1 MAMVK
6 TISWPGVVNHHPRL
20 RAFLPAAE
28 HRVHLSGEP
37 LRTLMEEQPLTLQ
50 VLLQPRAHGLEV
62 VGDAAF
68 QAAGS
73 HTGGLH
79 VGGHAFGRGRQG
91 LGVHQQALLAR
102 VEAPVGG
109 KQNVEVAG
117 QPSRSPVIEADSI
130 PSTEGRANLLL
141 VRMDDAPKHR
151 QVQLYNSLHEPIRVR
166 GRFDSILEGLKSTP
180 AIEHRRGMQD
190 RVA

>member
-1 MAMVK
+1 MPFCRPKIGQNRNLAQASSTIRRPFLISGATLKGQVK
-6 TISWPGVVNHHPRL
+6 IAEKAICPRRKQAKL
-20 RAFLPAAE
+20 AGAPI
-28 HRVHLSGEP
+28 VCEP

-117 QPSRSPVIEADSI
+117 QPSR
-130 PSTEGRANLLL
+130 G
-141 VRMDDAPKHR
+141 
-151 QVQLYNSLHEPIRVR
+151 
-166 GRFDSILEGLKSTP
+166 G
-180 AIEHRRGMQD
+180 
-190 RVA
+190 